1 MPDMAFTTWSGE
13 QDTAGSEEPT
23 RRCLVQPWVR
33 DPLESLDVLD
43 MYPAAPQ
50 LDDPSLLQKGEGL
63 GHGLALGADHG
74 R

>member
-1 MPDMAFTTWSGE
+1 
-13 QDTAGSEEPT
+13 
-23 RRCLVQPWVR
+23 V
-33 DPLESLDVLD
+33 
-43 MYPAAPQ
+43 YPAAPQ